1 MRPIEFSKTE
11 RTDAA
16 IRLQTFVNGELD
28 QDISGLQ
35 AEMLL
40 DFIAER
46 IGPTFYNRG
55 LYDAQALI
63 QDRTETLIEAIY
75 GLERTPP
82 TVR

>member
-1 MRPIEFSKTE
+1 MKPIELSKAE

-16 IRLQTFVNGELD
+16 TRLQTFVNGELD

-46 IGPTFYNRG
+46 IGPAFYNRG
-55 LYDAQALI
+55 LHDAQALI